1 MSKQWCDED
10 WRESEDERLTFKLR
24 DYGNRLEIGC
34 GPARVVLGRDQY
46 KSLRAW
52 FAVEVAK

>member
-24 DYGNRLEIGC
+24 DYGNRLEVGC
-34 GPARVVLGRDQY
+34 GLSAIVLNRAQY

-52 FAVEVAK
+52 FASEAAE